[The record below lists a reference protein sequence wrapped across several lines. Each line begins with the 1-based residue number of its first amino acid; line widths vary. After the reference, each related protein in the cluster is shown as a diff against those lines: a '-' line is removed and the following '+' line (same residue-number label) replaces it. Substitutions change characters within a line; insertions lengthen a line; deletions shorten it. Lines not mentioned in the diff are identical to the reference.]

1 MPLISTA
8 QIPFLENYSKQ
19 SDVSYVYLSKTML
32 RMAAKQDANV
42 TDNANI
48 NEMIDKLTSLQILT
62 YKNKKK
68 NANIRNEILA
78 AAEKANYPLLLKSAS
93 ENSGTMIFY
102 KEKGSKKGKASVILI
117 QNTPLLDYSVII
129 GIEGDFNEED
139 LSKLIQ

>member
-1 MPLISTA
+1 
-8 QIPFLENYSKQ
+8 
-19 SDVSYVYLSKTML
+19 
-32 RMAAKQDANV
+32 MAAKQDANV